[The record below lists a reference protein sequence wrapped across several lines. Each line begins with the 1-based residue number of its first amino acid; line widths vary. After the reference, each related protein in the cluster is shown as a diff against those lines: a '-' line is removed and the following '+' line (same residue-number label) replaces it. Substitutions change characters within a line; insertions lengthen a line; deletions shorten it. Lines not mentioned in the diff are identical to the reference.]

1 MLIALAVESPQHIEN
16 YLNGQDEFI
25 FEIVFAALNNNDLKL
40 YCCHP
45 IDGCTSGGRDPVY
58 KSNCTTFTLTKIQK
72 VSFPSFGPV
81 SFGFDYQ
88 FCNQREG
95 DEWLYDSEE
104 RYPSDFNIHDVDFT
118 ITCPTKDKKDV
129 WFVTFG
135 DMTSALG
142 SGIFVQPIISYL
154 ELISLRNVSQSV
166 FTDKQLI
173 EKL

>member
-1 MLIALAVESPQHIEN
+1 MDRMNSFSNFEMALAILDRVDFN
-16 YLNGQDEFI
+16 LI
-25 FEIVFAALNNNDLKL
+25 FQ
-40 YCCHP
+40 CCHP

-135 DMTSALG
+135 DMTSVLG

-154 ELISLRNVSQSV
+154 ELISLRNTFQLSFCQIQ
-166 FTDKQLI
+166 KQLI
-173 EKL
+173 GKLEK

>member
-1 MLIALAVESPQHIEN
+1 MDRMNSYLKVDFNLIFP
-16 YLNGQDEFI
+16 
-25 FEIVFAALNNNDLKL
+25 
-40 YCCHP
+40 CCHP

-104 RYPSDFNIHDVDFT
+104 RYPSDFDINDVDFT

-154 ELISLRNVSQSV
+154 ELISLRTSFQLS
-166 FTDKQLI
+166 FCQIQKCKQLI
-173 EKL
+173 GKLEK